1 MVFNWLIGKRVRV
14 HEKREIQHEI
24 SSFTRAIQNDEV
36 TLNFRRKEGEN
47 RYIYGSAVGRSK
59 NPGEGGNI
67 NVMGKICPRVE
78 IGLTSKIWEGGN
90 PGTPGSDSPVWNIIN
105 LR

>member
-1 MVFNWLIGKRVRV
+1 MKNFHSVLLSGMVILRYWHIGKRVRV

-67 NVMGKICPRVE
+67 NVIGKICP
-78 IGLTSKIWEGGN
+78 
-90 PGTPGSDSPVWNIIN
+90 
-105 LR
+105 